1 MNTDAKILNK
11 ILANWIQQ
19 YSKGIIHHNQV
30 VFIPWMQRWINICK
44 SIWYVTLADADK
56 VCDKIQHLFIILK
69 NSPEKGYRGDIH
81 QHNKS
86 RVCQTPLE
94 WVMAAQSSILDW
106 KIPWTEEPGELQPM
120 GLQRDGAAESQTW
133 LSTSRW
139 QATAKPHSVAQIW
152 KYSLQD
158 QK

>member
-1 MNTDAKILNK
+1 MIEYIYIYTYIYIYIFFFFLRKEHFWTHSTRPVKPWHQNQTNCHIYTHAKLQARSLMNIDAKILNK

-19 YSKGIIHHNQV
+19 YSKGIIYHNQV

-94 WVMAAQSSILDW
+94 
-106 KIPWTEEPGELQPM
+106 
-120 GLQRDGAAESQTW
+120 
-133 LSTSRW
+133 
-139 QATAKPHSVAQIW
+139 
-152 KYSLQD
+152 
-158 QK
+158 